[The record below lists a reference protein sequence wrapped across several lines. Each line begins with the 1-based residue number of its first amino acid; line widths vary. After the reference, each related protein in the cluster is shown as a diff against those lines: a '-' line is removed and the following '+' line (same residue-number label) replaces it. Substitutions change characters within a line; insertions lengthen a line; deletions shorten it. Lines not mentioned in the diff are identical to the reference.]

1 MSRHLRLQILLCF
14 LVAIASNC
22 IQAAQISFN
31 QSLSVVLF
39 GEPATPA
46 QNDDSV
52 FLIADDD
59 DSDQTPNLILTQT
72 GIDGIQP
79 LLFSLSHSEAAVT
92 AVQAERHTVLTL

>member
-1 MSRHLRLQILLCF
+1 MSRPVRKQILFCF

-31 QSLSVVLF
+31 QSPSVVLF
-39 GEPATPA
+39 GEPALPV

-52 FLIADDD
+52 FLITDDD

-72 GIDGIQP
+72 EIDDIEP
-79 LLFSLSHSEAAVT
+79 FPFSLSHPGAFVT
-92 AVQAERHTVLTL
+92 AVQAKRHTVLRL